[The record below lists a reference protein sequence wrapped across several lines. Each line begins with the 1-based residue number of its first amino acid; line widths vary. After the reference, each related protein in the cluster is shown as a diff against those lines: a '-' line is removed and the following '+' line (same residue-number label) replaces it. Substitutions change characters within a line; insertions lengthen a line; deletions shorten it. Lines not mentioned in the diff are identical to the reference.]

1 MKITLIIATLSCG
14 GAERVL
20 SNMANYWAS
29 RGRTVRILTFDDG
42 GVAPFYDL
50 HSSVELCPLNIA
62 SHSSNIFATIRK
74 SLKRLKILRQAIIA
88 SDPDIV
94 ISFLTN
100 ENVYTLLATR
110 FLGYPVV
117 ISERVDIRHH
127 SEDLR
132 WSIMRKLI
140 YPAAETVVVQTSA
153 LRHWMEK
160 TLRGVSVVTIPNPV
174 VKEVGAKLKDTIV
187 PNPYV
192 LAVGRLINNQ
202 KGFDQLL
209 AAFAEL
215 HNEYQDLKLVIAGEG
230 PDKGA
235 LLNLSRELGIE
246 DKVIMPGAI
255 RNIGSLQENA
265 ALFVM
270 SSLYEGFPNALCEA
284 MASGVAVI
292 SYDCPSGPAEII
304 RDGIDGILVPVGDVD
319 GLSKAMRNLMSNSSK
334 RASMASRAA
343 EIMDRFSAELIMDRW
358 EALIRQAMERKR
370 KAILR
375 SGC

>member
-50 HSSVELCPLNIA
+50 HSSIELCPLNIA

-192 LAVGRLINNQ
+192 LAVGRLINTQ